1 MMSVMLQKMY
11 VVEAQANHII
21 VVPAQAGTHNPREWG
36 CANVVEQRAK
46 MRSRGVWVP
55 ACAGTTIE
63 KSSYAGQ
70 NRRSIGRKNIA
81 TLIAKPMFHRID
93 RSRGRSPR

>member
-1 MMSVMLQKMY
+1 MLQKMY
-11 VVEAQANHII
+11 VAEAQANHIV

-36 CANVVEQRAK
+36 CANVIEQRAR

-55 ACAGTTIE
+55 ACAGKTIE
-63 KSSYAGQ
+63 KLLYPGQ
-70 NRRSIGRKNIA
+70 NCRSIGRKKIA
-81 TLIAKPMFHRID
+81 MLIAKPMFHRID